1 MPVRVADPSAPN
13 IQAGEKRGEIAAHKY
28 EGVTNFQ
35 RPAPRSRRSYA
46 EAAAGGIIHSVE
58 EALSAGMGQKERDN
72 EIISVDISVPGQLLA
87 RGSGKMPRKSSEA
100 RKKKNRNTGRGMYDD
115 DQA

>member
-28 EGVTNFQ
+28 EGLTSFQ
-35 RPAPRSRRSYA
+35 RTTPRSRRDCG
-46 EAAAGGIIHSVE
+46 AAAACGIIHSVE

-72 EIISVDISVPGQLLA
+72 EIISVDISVRGQLLA
-87 RGSGKMPRKSSEA
+87 RGRKVPRKSSEA
-100 RKKKNRNTGRGMYDD
+100 RKKKIGIQEGDIRR
-115 DQA
+115 